1 LPRHAGRILKLW
13 TETEELAGTCAFAVS
28 TNMPVILQ
36 DPCDEN
42 VIRSGPAA
50 VPCSKTHGRWILA
63 ATILASSMAFI
74 DGTVVNVALPAL
86 QTNLNATAM
95 DVQWV
100 IESYA
105 LFLSALLLTGG
116 SLGDHYGRRRVF
128 LFGVV
133 IFAVASGLCGSAGNI
148 GQLIAA
154 RAVQGFGA
162 ALLVPGSLAII
173 SNSFSEQE
181 RGRAIGVWSGFS
193 AITTGIGPVLGG
205 WLIQHVSWR
214 AVFFINVPLAFVV
227 VLISLRHVAERSD
240 RETTRVDWL
249 GAILAALG
257 LGALVYGLIESSQ
270 VGFNNRLVLLALAAG
285 VVVLVL
291 FLFVESRLSQSML
304 PLTLFRSRTFA
315 GTNLLTFLLYAA
327 LGGTLFFLPLNL
339 IQVQHY
345 SPTEAGAVLLPFILI
360 MSFLS
365 RWSGGLVARYGPKLP
380 LVLGPVITA
389 VGYLLFLLPG
399 IGGNYWTNFFPPV
412 VVLGLGMAITVA
424 PLTTTVMNSI
434 AQNRAGIA
442 SGVNNAVA
450 RTASLIA
457 IAVLGVV
464 MLHVFKTGLHHRLS
478 SANLPPSVV
487 QSLQTQSIKL
497 AAIDIPEDVSFGT
510 HQLIRRAVD
519 ESFVSGFRWVMMI
532 GAALAGAS
540 AVTALFWIGGTST
553 ADSSLRSVV
562 RPKSI

>member
-1 LPRHAGRILKLW
+1 
-13 TETEELAGTCAFAVS
+13 
-28 TNMPVILQ
+28 
-36 DPCDEN
+36 
-42 VIRSGPAA
+42 
-50 VPCSKTHGRWILA
+50 
-63 ATILASSMAFI
+63 
-74 DGTVVNVALPAL
+74 
-86 QTNLNATAM
+86 
-95 DVQWV
+95 
-100 IESYA
+100 
-105 LFLSALLLTGG
+105 LLLVGG

-128 LFGVV
+128 VIGVV
-133 IFAVASGLCGSAGNI
+133 IFAVASGLCGLAGNI
-148 GQLIAA
+148 RHLIAA
-154 RAVQGFGA
+154 RAIQGFGA

-205 WLIQHVSWR
+205 WLIEHVSWR
-214 AVFFINVPLAFVV
+214 AVFFINLPLAVV
-227 VLISLRHVAERSD
+227 VILISLRHVAENSD

-257 LGALVYGLIESSQ
+257 LGALIYGLIESSQ
-270 VGFNNRLVLLALAAG
+270 VGFKDRSVIMALAAG
-285 VVVLVL
+285 VVVLLL
-291 FLFVESRLSQSML
+291 FLFVESRLSSPML

-345 SPTEAGAVLLPFILI
+345 SPTAAGAVLLPFILI

-380 LVLGPVITA
+380 LVVGPVITA

-399 IGGNYWTNFFPPV
+399 IGGNYWTNFFPPA

-424 PLTTTVMNSI
+424 PLTTTVMSSI
-434 AQNRAGIA
+434 GQDRAGTA

-450 RTASLIA
+450 RTASLVA

-464 MLHVFKTGLHHRLS
+464 MIHVFKTSLNARMS
-478 SANLPPSVV
+478 RTNLPASVA

-497 AAIDIPEDVSFGT
+497 AAIDIPKDLNPEA
-510 HQLIRRAVD
+510 HRLIRRAID
-519 ESFVSGFRWVMMI
+519 ESFVFGFRWVMII
-532 GAALAGAS
+532 GAALAAAS
-540 AVTALFWIGGTST
+540 AVTALFWIGATPRVQT
-553 ADSSLRSVV
+553 DE
-562 RPKSI
+562 KS